1 MLKGAHI
8 RYFFLKKLSRM
19 GTLILFSRFSNNEI
33 GQFGSAPSEI
43 VRIVVEIIVAASF
56 FGVVA
61 FFCSF
66 LLIFFWSF
74 CIFRVSGFF
83 CCFFKVGFHRVFLG
97 SELVGS
103 GTAVSS

>member
-1 MLKGAHI
+1 MLKGAHN

-19 GTLILFSRFSNNEI
+19 GTLVLFSRFSNNEI

-74 CIFRVSGFF
+74 CFFSSILIFLLFF
-83 CCFFKVGFHRVFLG
+83 
-97 SELVGS
+97 
-103 GTAVSS
+103 